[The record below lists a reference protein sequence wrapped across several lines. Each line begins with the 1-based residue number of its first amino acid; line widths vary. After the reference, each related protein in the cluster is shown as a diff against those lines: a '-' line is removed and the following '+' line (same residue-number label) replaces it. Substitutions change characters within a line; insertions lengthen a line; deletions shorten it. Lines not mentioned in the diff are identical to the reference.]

1 MPMTP
6 TREQEDLR
14 YKTEDD
20 LQTLKR
26 AEEIK
31 SDKQRFNRAT
41 KLAAEQMKIIQKFAK
56 S

>member
-6 TREQEDLR
+6 TRAQEELK

-20 LQTLKR
+20 LRTLKR